1 MHRIGGDFYG
11 GKKMEYRQ
19 LGNTGVKVSSLC
31 LGTAF
36 RSQDDE
42 QVCIQVINQ
51 AIELGCN
58 FIDTALY
65 GGGRSETIVGKAIK
79 QKRDDIVV
87 CTKIF
92 GTLGNSPNHTG
103 LSRLNLMRGVE
114 ESLRRL
120 QTAHIDLYLLHSF
133 DPQTPLEETLRALD
147 DMVSQGKVRYVGC
160 SNFRSWKIIEAL
172 WVSDRRNLVPFVCIQ
187 NQYNLLNRWEMEP
200 DLMPL
205 CREHGLGIMTY
216 SPLAIG
222 LLTGH
227 FRRGLKPLPGTPWSK
242 GVGRGLSAHKYN
254 FEEAMTE
261 RVDTIVQTLI
271 DIGQQNHRT
280 PAQVAL
286 GWILDHPE
294 ITAPIVGADFP
305 EHVDEVFQTTDWRL
319 PPEARAKLD
328 EVSEVKL
335 PSKYA

>member
-1 MHRIGGDFYG
+1 
-11 GKKMEYRQ
+11 MEYRN
-19 LGNTGVKVSSLC
+19 LGNTGVKVSSIC

-36 RSQDDE
+36 RGQDDE
-42 QVCIQVINQ
+42 QICMQVINQ
-51 AIELGCN
+51 AIEFGCN

-79 QKRDDIVV
+79 EKRDDIVL
-87 CTKIF
+87 CTKVY
-92 GTLGNSPNHTG
+92 GTVGNTPNHKG

-114 ESLRRL
+114 DSLRRL
-120 QTAHIDLYLLHSF
+120 QTDHIDLYLMHSF
-133 DPQTPLEETLRALD
+133 DRETPLEETLRALD
-147 DMVSQGKVRYVGC
+147 DMVHQGKGHYVGC
-160 SNFRSWKIIEAL
+160 SNFRSWKIMEAL
-172 WVSDRRNLVPFVCIQ
+172 WVSDRRNLAPFVCIQ

-205 CREHGLGIMTY
+205 CSEHGLGIMTY

-227 FRRGLKPLPGTPWSK
+227 FRRGQEPPPGTPWSK

-261 RVDTIVQTLI
+261 RVDRIVRTLI
-271 DIGQQNHRT
+271 DIGRKNSRT

-286 GWILDHPE
+286 AWILDHE
-294 ITAPIVGADFP
+294 QITAPIVGADLP
-305 EHVDEVFQTTDWRL
+305 EHVDEVFATSDWRL
-319 PPEARAKLD
+319 PAEDRATLD
-328 EVSEVKL
+328 EVSAVDL
-335 PSKYA
+335 PAKYA